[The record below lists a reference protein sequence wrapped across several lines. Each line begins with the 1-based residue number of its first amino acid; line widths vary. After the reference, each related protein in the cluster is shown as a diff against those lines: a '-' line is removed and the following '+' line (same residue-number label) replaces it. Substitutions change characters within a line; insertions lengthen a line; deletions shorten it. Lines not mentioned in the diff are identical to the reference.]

1 MKLTSSPL
9 MGDDSKP
16 DKTSVLIKFRCGKS
30 EDLPL
35 LFSPASPQRKKL
47 HLVFRCLNFEMI
59 HRISKVNGPLFAAC
73 CSIAFL
79 FDAGTCCFNV
89 YRIPFSVPLRFHI
102 MSRSYPIVNPVAYI
116 PTTCYSSLA
125 KKIRASLFSF
135 CSPSLD
141 TLCLVSVEN
150 PYPHVN

>member
-9 MGDDSKP
+9 MGDDSKS

-59 HRISKVNGPLFAAC
+59 HRISQVNGPLFAAC
-73 CSIAFL
+73 CSIAFP
-79 FDAGTCCFNV
+79 FDAGTTVLTFTV
-89 YRIPFSVPLRFHI
+89 SPFPSHFVFILCLALTQLSIRLHTYLPSVILPLRKRFALHCFPFVLH
-102 MSRSYPIVNPVAYI
+102 RSI
-116 PTTCYSSLA
+116 
-125 KKIRASLFSF
+125 
-135 CSPSLD
+135 
-141 TLCLVSVEN
+141 LCAQYL
-150 PYPHVN
+150 